1 MNTYENE
8 MMAMLR
14 QGMSMDEVM
23 NKMRTQLANAQ
34 AQIRA
39 EEEEARRK
47 QAEAEAKLAAEAK
60 KKADNEAMAKT
71 LVDMCNRAMEG
82 KLTSADV
89 AYVQQLYAKQKYPE
103 HARMFAQMFDA
114 DEVDSTIKMAM
125 GTMNALTPLVHLAG
139 AKDWNEVLDEL
150 DTKSIKDAHIQANA
164 KVDEDLKNLQD
175 MFSLVF
181 GQATP
186 AQKPERKVIPKND
199 DTILRDFVNSIKK

>member
-8 MMAMLR
+8 MMTMLR

-47 QAEAEAKLAAEAK
+47 QAEAK

-89 AYVQQLYAKQKYPE
+89 AYIQQLYAKQKYPE
-103 HARMFAQMFDA
+103 HARMFDA

-125 GTMNALTPLVHLAG
+125 NALTPLVKLAG
-139 AKDWNEVLDEL
+139 AKDWNEILD
-150 DTKSIKDAHIQANA
+150 KDAHIQANA
-164 KVDEDLKNLQD
+164 KVDELQD
-175 MFSLVF
+175 VFGLLF

-186 AQKPERKVIPKND
+186 KTKAQPVAPKND

>member
-39 EEEEARRK
+39 EEEARRK
-47 QAEAEAKLAAEAK
+47 QAEQAAAEK
-60 KKADNEAMAKT
+60 DAMAKA

-103 HARMFAQMFDA
+103 HARMFGA

-125 GTMNALTPLVHLAG
+125 NALTPLVKLAG

-150 DTKSIKDAHIQANA
+150 DEKSIKDAHIQANA
-164 KVDEDLKNLQD
+164 KVDELQD
-175 MFSLVF
+175 VF
-181 GQATP
+181 GLLFSQATP
-186 AQKPERKVIPKND
+186 KAKAKAQPVAPKND

>member
-47 QAEAEAKLAAEAK
+47 QAEATEAK

-103 HARMFAQMFDA
+103 HARMFAQMFNA
-114 DEVDSTIKMAM
+114 DEVDSSIKMAM
-125 GTMNALTPLVHLAG
+125 GAMNALTPLVKLAG
-139 AKDWNEVLDEL
+139 AKDWNEILDEL
-150 DTKSIKDAHIQANA
+150 DEKSIKDAHIQANA
-164 KVDEDLKNLQD
+164 KVDEDLKELQD
-175 MFSLVF
+175 VFGLLF

-186 AQKPERKVIPKND
+186 KAKAQPVAPKND

>member
-39 EEEEARRK
+39 EEETQRK
-47 QAEAEAKLAAEAK
+47 LAEAEAKK
-60 KKADNEAMAKT
+60 VDNETKALT
-71 LVDMCNRAMEG
+71 LVDICNRAMEN
-82 KLTSADV
+82 KLTAADV
-89 AYVQQLYAKQKYPE
+89 AYVQQLYTIQKYPE

-114 DEVDSTIKMAM
+114 DEVDSTIKMAVD
-125 GTMNALTPLVHLAG
+125 TMNALTPLVHLVG
-139 AKDWNEVLDEL
+139 AKDWDEVLDKL
-150 DTKSIKDAHIQANA
+150 DTKEIKNAYTQANA
-164 KVDEDLKNLQD
+164 KVNDEMQDL
-175 MFSLVF
+175 FSLMF
-181 GQATP
+181 GQAKP
-186 AQKPERKVIPKND
+186 AQSTPKSD

>member
-8 MMAMLR
+8 MMTMLR

-39 EEEEARRK
+39 EEEARRK

-60 KKADNEAMAKT
+60 KKADNEAMAKA
-71 LVDMCNRAMEG
+71 LVDMCNRAMES
-82 KLTSADV
+82 KLTAADV

-114 DEVDSTIKMAM
+114 DEVDSSIKMAM
-125 GTMNALTPLVHLAG
+125 GAMNALTPLVKLAG

-150 DTKSIKDAHIQANA
+150 DEKNIKDAHIQANA
-164 KVDEDLKNLQD
+164 KVDEDLKELQD
-175 MFSLVF
+175 VFGLLF

-186 AQKPERKVIPKND
+186 KAKVQPVAPKND

>member
-8 MMAMLR
+8 MMTMLR

-39 EEEEARRK
+39 EEEARRK
-47 QAEAEAKLAAEAK
+47 QAEQAAAEK
-60 KKADNEAMAKT
+60 DAMAKT

-103 HARMFAQMFDA
+103 HARMFGA

-125 GTMNALTPLVHLAG
+125 NALTPLVKLAG

-150 DTKSIKDAHIQANA
+150 DEKSIKDAHIQANA
-164 KVDEDLKNLQD
+164 KVDEDLKELQD
-175 MFSLVF
+175 VF
-181 GQATP
+181 GLLFSQATP
-186 AQKPERKVIPKND
+186 KAKAKAQPVAPKND

>member
-47 QAEAEAKLAAEAK
+47 QAEAK

-103 HARMFAQMFDA
+103 HARMFDA
-114 DEVDSTIKMAM
+114 NEVDSTIKMAM
-125 GTMNALTPLVHLAG
+125 NALTPLVKLAG

-150 DTKSIKDAHIQANA
+150 DAESIKDAHVQANA
-164 KVDEDLKNLQD
+164 KVDELQD
-175 MFSLVF
+175 VFGLLF

-186 AQKPERKVIPKND
+186 KTKAQPVAPKND